1 MPTGGALELP
11 KLALSAEIAVGA
23 LGRKC
28 GLAEGGMCITA
39 FSENNIDPQFRQ
51 KDDTIHN
58 RLGSPS
64 LVIPKIEFPIMGVS

>member
-1 MPTGGALELP
+1 MHT
-11 KLALSAEIAVGA
+11 
-23 LGRKC
+23 
-28 GLAEGGMCITA
+28 TA

-51 KDDTIHN
+51 KDNTIHN